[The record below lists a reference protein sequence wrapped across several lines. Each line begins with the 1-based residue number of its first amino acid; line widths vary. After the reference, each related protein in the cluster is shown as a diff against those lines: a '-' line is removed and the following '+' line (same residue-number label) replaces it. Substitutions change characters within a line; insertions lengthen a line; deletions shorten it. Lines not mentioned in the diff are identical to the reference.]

1 MNLLLIAGVLGILA
15 STGPPTTCSPLF
27 RGNILSGRAEKP
39 LLALSLESSETLPDV
54 APVSSEKLAH
64 DDGNG
69 FQRPGYRH
77 KRPPTTTTTN
87 SQRFYGVVLSVLQ
100 LLESQARQEV
110 QRARVQHALA
120 YSLDDAADDDDDTEE
135 VA

>member
-1 MNLLLIAGVLGILA
+1 MKLLLIAGLLGILA
-15 STGPPTTCSPLF
+15 SIALPATCSPLF

-54 APVSSEKLAH
+54 APVSSEKMPH

-77 KRPPTTTTTN
+77 KRPPTTTTAN

-120 YSLDDAADDDDDTEE
+120 QHSLDDDDDDDDTEE